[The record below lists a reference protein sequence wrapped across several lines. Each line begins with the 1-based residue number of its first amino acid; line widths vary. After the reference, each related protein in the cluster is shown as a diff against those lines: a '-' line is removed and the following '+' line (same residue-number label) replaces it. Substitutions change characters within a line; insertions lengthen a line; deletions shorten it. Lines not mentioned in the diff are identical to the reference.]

1 MAPGTAAPL
10 QRRASIANH
19 ARDFRA
25 RAPGML
31 YQPKLTRI
39 VPFGWREVRPRPW
52 SYGSGSNRQRVA
64 KLSSGQRILAAM
76 LTQIR
81 QA

>member
-10 QRRASIANH
+10 QRRASIADH
-19 ARDFRA
+19 GETSARGHR
-25 RAPGML
+25 GML
-31 YQPKLTRI
+31 YQPKLTPI